1 MGLVKKSLHK
11 FLFNCFRLKKYLK
24 INIQLHLLV
33 TNNLNEF
40 KLSLKDIML
49 ENYFKLLRFADPFI
63 ELKYLIET
71 ALKLNVV
78 LIDSFLFNK

>member
-11 FLFNCFRLKKYLK
+11 FLFNCFRLKKSLK